1 MQSYRH
7 YFCTGKRPDRN
18 LLITNKK
25 PILMGASAD
34 TTITPKQIPFTLRDQ
49 LGDPPGRA
57 DNDDL
62 FLRFANTELPQQT
75 LNITSGLNPY
85 TGPWTQKQMLHLL
98 RRTTFGA
105 TVPHLN
111 ILKTKTL
118 NEAVAM
124 LLTHSGP
131 VPPPVNDYD
140 NYVHDADVA
149 VGQTWVNAPPSAV
162 GDVTSYRI
170 FSLKSWLYQLMR
182 NEGISITE
190 KMTLFWHNLFATQ
203 AFTVF
208 NSRFLYRHF
217 NLLRTECL
225 GNYKQLVKAI
235 TVDPMMLYYLNGNLN
250 SKQAPDENYARELQE
265 LFTLGKGPGS
275 QYTEPDV
282 QAAAR
287 VLTGWKADWF
297 TGNVFFN
304 PNDHETANKQ
314 FSSFYG
320 NRVITGR
327 TGAAGAQ
334 ETDELIDMI
343 MAEPETAL
351 YICRRLY
358 RWFVYYVIDAQT
370 EANVI
375 VPLADI
381 FRNNNY
387 NIIPVLDTLLKSE
400 HFFDTLSSGCFIKT
414 PADFIIGLY
423 KNFNVNKASFA
434 DVRQNL
440 EANVVNV
447 WLHEAMNM
455 NVADPPNVAGWPAF
469 RQEPV
474 FYQVWINSD
483 TYPKRSRYSDY
494 LIWDGVYINNNFRF
508 TVNHIAFIQQF
519 PSPDNPNAVV
529 QNAIDFLL
537 PNDVSPTQKLAMKNI
552 LLSNQAA
559 DHYWSDAWNA
569 YLADPLNMV
578 KEEAVRVRLKAL
590 FIYITRMAEYQLA

>member
-1 MQSYRH
+1 
-7 YFCTGKRPDRN
+7 
-18 LLITNKK
+18 
-25 PILMGASAD
+25 MGATPD
-34 TTITPKQIPFTLRDQ
+34 TTISPKIIPLPLQEQ
-49 LGDPPGRA
+49 LGGSNHRPEH
-57 DNDDL
+57 DDV
-62 FLRFANTELPQQT
+62 FNRFANTVLPEQS
-75 LNITSGLNPY
+75 LGIESGLNPY
-85 TGPWTQKQMLHLL
+85 TGPWGQKQMLHLL
-98 RRTTFGA
+98 RRATFGA
-105 TVPHLN
+105 SVAHLN

-131 VPPPVNDYD
+131 VPPPVNDYNNSVND
-140 NYVHDADVA
+140 PDVP
-149 VGQTWVNAPPSAV
+149 VGQTWVNTPTSTVA
-162 GDVTSYRI
+162 DVTSHRI
-170 FSLKSWLYQLMR
+170 FSLRSWFCQLML

-208 NSRFLYRHF
+208 NSRFLYKHF
-217 NLLRTECL
+217 NLLRTNCL

-235 TVDPMMLYYLNGNLN
+235 TIDPQMLYYLNGNLN

-287 VLTGWKADWF
+287 VLTGWKADWV
-297 TGNVFFN
+297 TANVFFN
-304 PNDHETANKQ
+304 ANDHDTSNKQ
-314 FSSFYG
+314 FSAFYE
-320 NRVITGR
+320 NKVIAGR
-327 TGAAGAQ
+327 AGAAGAQ
-334 ETDELIDMI
+334 ETDDLVNMI
-343 MAEPETAL
+343 MDEPETAL

-375 VPLADI
+375 APLANI
-381 FRNNNY
+381 FRTNNY
-387 NIIPVLDTLLKSE
+387 NILPVLDTLFKSE
-400 HFFDTLSSGCFIKT
+400 HFYDMLNVGCYIKS
-414 PADFIIGLY
+414 PADYVIGLS
-423 KNFNVNKASFA
+423 KNFNVNKPAFA

-440 EANVVNV
+440 EANIMYI
-447 WLHEAMNM
+447 WLLETLNM
-455 NVADPPNVAGWPAF
+455 TICDPPNVAGWPAF
-469 RQEPV
+469 RQEPL

-508 TVNHIAFIQQF
+508 SINHIAWIQQF
-519 PSPDNPNAVV
+519 PNPDNPNAVV
-529 QNAIDFLL
+529 QNMIDFLL
-537 PNDVSPTQKLAMKNI
+537 TTDLTAPQKLAMKNI

-569 YLADPLNMV
+569 YMADPLNPV
-578 KEEAVRVRLKAL
+578 KEEAVRIRLKTL
-590 FIYITRMAEYQLA
+590 FVYITRLAEYQLA

>member
-1 MQSYRH
+1 
-7 YFCTGKRPDRN
+7 
-18 LLITNKK
+18 
-25 PILMGASAD
+25 
-34 TTITPKQIPFTLRDQ
+34 
-49 LGDPPGRA
+49 
-57 DNDDL
+57 
-62 FLRFANTELPQQT
+62 
-75 LNITSGLNPY
+75 
-85 TGPWTQKQMLHLL
+85 MLHLL

-124 LLTHSGP
+124 LLTHSGS
-131 VPPPVNDYD
+131 VPPPINDFE
-140 NYVHDADVA
+140 NYIHDADVA
-149 VGQTWVNAPPSAV
+149 VGQTWINAAPSPVA
-162 GDVTSYRI
+162 DVTSNRI
-170 FSLKSWLYQLMR
+170 TSMKSWLYQLML

-190 KMTLFWHNLFATQ
+190 KLTLFWHNIFATQ

-217 NLLRTECL
+217 NLLRTQCL

-235 TVDPMMLYYLNGNLN
+235 TIDAQMLHYLNGNLN

-287 VLTGWKADWF
+287 VLTGWKADWV

-304 PNDHETANKQ
+304 PNDHDTSNKQ
-314 FSSFYG
+314 FSPFYG

-334 ETDELIDMI
+334 ETDDLISMI
-343 MAEPETAL
+343 LDEPETAL

-375 VPLADI
+375 APLADI

-387 NIIPVLDTLLKSE
+387 NILPVLDTLFKSE
-400 HFFDTLSSGCFIKT
+400 HFYDMLNAGCIIKS
-414 PADFIIGLY
+414 PADFVIGMA
-423 KNFNVNKASFA
+423 KNFNVNKPAYS
-434 DVRQNL
+434 DVRQNY
-440 EANVVNV
+440 EANIVYV
-447 WLHEAMNM
+447 WLHETLNM
-455 NVADPPNVAGWPAF
+455 NVADPPNVAGWPAY
-469 RQEPV
+469 RQEPL

-494 LIWDGVYINNNFRF
+494 LIWDGVYINANFRF
-508 TVNHIAFIQQF
+508 SMNHIAFIQQF
-519 PSPDNPNAVV
+519 PNPDNPNAVV
-529 QNAIDFLL
+529 QNMIDFLL
-537 PNDVSPTQKLAMKNI
+537 THDLTLQQKTAMKNI

-569 YLADPLNMV
+569 YLADPLNPI

-590 FIYITRMAEYQLA
+590 IVYITRLAEYQLA